1 VQAVCILV
9 AIATVHIDNPRG
21 SALAMAIYAAGIAVS
36 VLLIAAHDSP
46 FAGEISVGPEPLLQ
60 LLPQEKTG

>member
-1 VQAVCILV
+1 M
-9 AIATVHIDNPRG
+9 VHIDNPRA
-21 SALAMAIYAAGIAVS
+21 SAIAMAIYAAGIAVS

-60 LLPQEKTG
+60 LLPQEKAS